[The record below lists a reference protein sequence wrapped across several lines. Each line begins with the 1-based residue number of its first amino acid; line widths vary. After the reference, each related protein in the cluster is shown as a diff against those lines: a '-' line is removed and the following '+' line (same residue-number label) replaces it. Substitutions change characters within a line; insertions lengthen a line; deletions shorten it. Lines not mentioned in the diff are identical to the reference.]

1 MNQYN
6 PYSFTS
12 QQAYGR
18 SIDPDFSV
26 MPEPDTTIDPDFSV
40 MPDSDTTIDPD
51 FSVMPDPDGN
61 IDPDFSVMPDPD
73 ITIDPDFSVMP
84 PNYPVIP
91 PFIPP
96 FIPTPGRPCIFCNN
110 NQWIR
115 GGVRILNA
123 ATGYNAFSVYMDNRL
138 ISSGLN
144 FAEITQ
150 YRQVSQ
156 GYHTF
161 TVMGPNGYVYIRK
174 SLYIG
179 DGMTTVAIVN
189 ASTGLDLTKIADTT
203 CPTTNSS
210 ACFRI
215 CNLAYYTGPIN
226 AVLGNVYFNAVPV
239 RQATSF
245 SPFTAGS
252 YTLNVSRS
260 VRPGTPLVTSLIT
273 LNPRRIYTAYVLN
286 WNQSADTVQTL
297 LVEDRRN

>member
-6 PYSFTS
+6 PYPLTS
-12 QQAYGR
+12 QQVYGEP
-18 SIDPDFSV
+18 IDPDFSV
-26 MPEPDTTIDPDFSV
+26 MPEPDITIDPDFSVTPEPDFTIDPDFSV
-40 MPDSDTTIDPD
+40 MPGPDIAIDPD
-51 FSVMPDPDGN
+51 FSV
-61 IDPDFSVMPDPD
+61 
-73 ITIDPDFSVMP
+73 TP
-84 PNYPVIP
+84 PNYPVSP
-91 PFIPP
+91 VFPP

-123 ATGYNAFSVYMDNRL
+123 ATGYTAFSIYMDNRL
-138 ISSGLN
+138 IASGLN

-150 YRQVSQ
+150 YNQVSQ

-161 TVMGPNGYVYIRK
+161 TVRGLNGYVYIRK

-179 DGMTTVAIVN
+179 DGMTTVAIIN
-189 ASTGLDLTKIADTT
+189 ASTGLDLTTIADTT
-203 CPTTNSS
+203 CPTTHNS
-210 ACFRI
+210 ACFRV
-215 CNLAYYTGPIN
+215 CNLAYYSGPVN

-252 YTLNVSRS
+252 YTLNVARS
-260 VRPGTPLVTSLIT
+260 TRPETPLVTSLVT
-273 LNPRRIYTAYVLN
+273 LNARRIYTAYILN
-286 WNQSADTVQTL
+286 WNTSADTIQTL